1 MMRVSMAL
9 AFLTAGLFG
18 GSAWAGGG
26 WTDYA
31 AAFPVFACQDGWMA
45 CLVDGNG
52 VSPEMQRD
60 GDGRPRPS
68 DLRVG
73 WDLKPTPNFSPFVT
87 LSAYTGQL
95 VAVAEEPPPEVPPEV
110 PPEAPPEAD
119 TGDAVAVVDPDD
131 KKDPPEVKHD
141 PPVVAKNDPP
151 PKGQDPVTPP
161 PKADPPPTTNGGGS
175 KVRPK
180 NGETTVGGGTTAPV
194 AKNDPPAKA
203 DPPKS
208 DPGAGIT
215 LKADPKPAP
224 VDDSC
229 DNITAM
235 EKQSMLGK
243 LSDGQQACLE
253 GSYKGAAK
261 QTEKDKYSRIL
272 MANAY
277 GKGDLKGWE
286 KLVRRHL
293 EEIDQSDADLCYKYA
308 LHLAKGGSGKAPG
321 VIRWANVALENRTVW
336 TGSTYQDRVSSLYK
350 IRAVAAQSMWKAAED
365 DHAKN
370 PTDET
375 KKKVDDTRSQTKVFA
390 REWYEY
396 CKVAGKDTTTAL
408 QLCTSA
414 AGTKDYCEGG

>member
-1 MMRVSMAL
+1 
-9 AFLTAGLFG
+9 
-18 GSAWAGGG
+18 
-26 WTDYA
+26 
-31 AAFPVFACQDGWMA
+31 
-45 CLVDGNG
+45 
-52 VSPEMQRD
+52 
-60 GDGRPRPS
+60 
-68 DLRVG
+68 
-73 WDLKPTPNFSPFVT
+73 
-87 LSAYTGQL
+87 
-95 VAVAEEPPPEVPPEV
+95 VPPEV
-110 PPEAPPEAD
+110 PPEAGND
-119 TGDAVAVVDPDD
+119 TGDAVAEADP
-131 KKDPPEVKHD
+131 KPEANPETKGQDPVP
-141 PPVVAKNDPP
+141 VAKNDPP
-151 PKGQDPVTPP
+151 KKAQDPVTTPP
-161 PKADPPPTTNGGGS
+161 PETTNNGGGS

-180 NGETTVGGGTTAPV
+180 GETQPATDNGT
-194 AKNDPPAKA
+194 AKV

-208 DPGAGIT
+208 DPPK
-215 LKADPKPAP
+215 KADPPKGEAGSGIVVKSEGKSAP

-229 DNITAM
+229 DNITAL
-235 EKQSMLGK
+235 EKQAMLGK

-253 GSYKGAAK
+253 KSYSGAAK
-261 QTEKDKYSRIL
+261 QTEKDKVSRVL

-308 LHLAKGGSGKAPG
+308 LHLAKGGAGKAPG

-336 TGSTYQDRVSSLYK
+336 TGTTYQDRVSGLYK
-350 IRAVAAQSMWKAAED
+350 MRAVSAQSMWKAAED
-365 DHAKN
+365 EHAKN